1 MYTQIAR
8 SSFVLPAAAILPQTG
23 ATLSQVVSV
32 IFGLLMLM
40 LVVSLI
46 MIKVKQRQL
55 EREDD

>member
-1 MYTQIAR
+1 MYSRVVQ
-8 SSFVLPAAAILPQTG
+8 SSMALPVATILPRTG

-32 IFGLLMLM
+32 IFGVLMLM

-46 MIKVKQRQL
+46 MIKIKQRQL

>member
-1 MYTQIAR
+1 MA
-8 SSFVLPAAAILPQTG
+8 LPVATILPRTG

-32 IFGLLMLM
+32 IFGVLMLM

-46 MIKVKQRQL
+46 MIKIKQRQL